1 MEEKTSKEAQIPAQ
15 EVPVEEVP
23 VEWMNDE
30 FHILIY

>member
-1 MEEKTSKEAQIPAQ
+1 MEEKASNEAQIPAQ